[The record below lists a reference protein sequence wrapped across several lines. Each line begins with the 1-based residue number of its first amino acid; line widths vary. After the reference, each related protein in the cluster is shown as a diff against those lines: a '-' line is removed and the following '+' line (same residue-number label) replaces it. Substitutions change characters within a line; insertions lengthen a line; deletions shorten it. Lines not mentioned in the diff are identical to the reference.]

1 MLASRDSAC
10 YLSLPSEQINLNKA
24 IHTQAPRSEHQFLI
38 GAVSSGGYSDG
49 VMMSTRTTHVIPAA
63 MLVTVCTAVFLA
75 GMVSGDDPV
84 LSLFDINPDE
94 TVYPDDLVNVTVV
107 YTDADD
113 DAPGAV
119 WACVNDCSDNRTLAA
134 ADWEAGVLSDGD
146 YTNGELFFLVNTFP
160 VGDHTLTG
168 GAHDTF
174 TTSNSVSSDLTV
186 RDDTPRLSNATVS
199 PSSGG
204 TAASFNFTVV
214 FTDFDSRSGSVSVN
228 VGTASHAMSANGDG
242 DTSNGEEFYW
252 NGTVAWGSHSFN
264 FSADNGLNDA
274 VNLSGGSVIS
284 NDAPDIS
291 DGNVVRVADDF
302 TFSVNAS
309 DINTGDTV
317 TAWTDIADHGQV
329 ALTNNGDGTFSAT
342 VAQSALISIGGDRT
356 ATFTTEDSL
365 GHQTLL
371 PGAETFVV
379 DIVAGLTLTAD
390 SDAES
395 GPPGGVDYTLTI
407 NNTGNHDDTFSLSH
421 TSAQGWTF
429 AYPATVTVPRAGSVQ
444 ATVTVTVL
452 FLAPGVVD
460 AESVTATSGNNGS
473 VALTLSQSTTVT
485 QVYEVTVTAVTGTQE
500 GAPDSSTSHVFQVQ
514 NTGNGAD
521 TFAISTGGG
530 SWSSSASSSS
540 LALTMGQVA
549 LVTVTHGV
557 PTGAAYGDGDTVT
570 LTAAGGGGASDSA
583 SADSSAG
590 LVRSATITLDDSAG
604 ATDPGGNLLIRGNLT
619 NTGNGVSSYG
629 FGIIGDSAANGW
641 AELNATSVT
650 LAADTSMPFNIWISV
665 PEDTPAAGSYDITV
679 QVHGFESNDT
689 ATFTITSNARGASVG
704 AAETSF
710 RLNPGT
716 SATTEVTVTNTGTVA
731 TDYTLVVDSGH
742 DYVRFST
749 TSFNIAK
756 GGFQVIDLTVIVPSD
771 ASGALSAGFTVKPV
785 MNEGSSA
792 SQTISISPNLPQ
804 DTSGWAIDTAG
815 VDSNTQFTFTLT
827 GLAGDFTIDW
837 DFGDSSAVRSDGG
850 LSQSHSYSA
859 SGAATV
865 SLTVTDDLG
874 QVTSFS
880 SGFAVTN
887 VPPAV
892 NKPSV
897 SAEGDTAV
905 DGNSVTTVEGT
916 EVEFVLTIPTDTDG
930 SLTLLRVAWGDETHR
945 AYSGGDLSGPTLNLK
960 HTYWKPGTYQVSVT
974 AVDNSGDE
982 TVVQAQEIT
991 VRGDHTV
998 LEEGTNQLG
1007 LLLLLAV
1014 FGLALSATAYHIRK
1028 KGFTGDETMNEQER
1042 ARLSTLEQ
1050 SMDTVRER
1058 EELLE
1063 VAAYDAARVTTKL
1076 EDHLSAFKAILVKA
1090 QEVAAQETLS
1100 KLEAEEAAAAAAET
1114 QRELDL
1120 TEPDLELLAERFH
1133 GTLGKLVETRTEL
1146 GTIEEQLAY
1155 VLKMERDEQFEKL
1168 TELTESY
1175 ESTRRKIE
1183 ALESVRTA
1191 REQAREESNLM
1202 DLLSSKGPAVA
1213 EDDFSFADDDYEGD
1227 DDEEFEVEIY
1237 EDEDG
1242 SFYYIDPDSGE
1253 EVPCD
1258 EDGNSL

>member
-38 GAVSSGGYSDG
+38 GAGSSGGYGDG

-75 GMVSGDDPV
+75 GMVSGDEPV
-84 LSLFDINPDE
+84 ISLFDIAPDE

-113 DAPGAV
+113 DVPGAV

-134 ADWEAGVLSDGD
+134 ADWDAGVLSDGN
-146 YTNGELFFLVNTFP
+146 YTNGELFFLVDTFP
-160 VGDHTLTG
+160 VGTHTLTG
-168 GAHDTF
+168 GAHDTLN
-174 TTSNSVSSDLTV
+174 TSNSVSGGLTV
-186 RDDTPRLSNATVS
+186 RDDIPRLSNAAVN

-214 FTDFDSRSGSVSVN
+214 FTDFDNRSGSVSVN
-228 VGTASHAMSANGDG
+228 VGAVSHAMAMSANGDG
-242 DTSNGEEFYW
+242 NTSSGEEFYW
-252 NGTVAWGSHSFN
+252 NGTVAWGSHNFN

-274 VNLSGGSVIS
+274 VNLSGGSVTA

-291 DGNVVRVADDF
+291 DSSVVRVGDDF

-309 DINTGDTV
+309 DVNTGDTV

-342 VAQSALISIGGDRT
+342 LAQSALISIGGDRT
-356 ATFTTEDSL
+356 ATFTAEDSL
-365 GHQTLL
+365 GAQTLL
-371 PGAETFVV
+371 AGAETFVV
-379 DIVAGLTLTAD
+379 DIVAGFTLTAD

-395 GPPGGVDYTLTI
+395 GPPLSGVNYTLTI
-407 NNTGNHDDTFSLSH
+407 NNTGNHEDTFSLSH
-421 TSAQGWTF
+421 TSAQGWTL
-429 AYPATVTVPRAGSVQ
+429 AYPATITVPRAGSAQ
-444 ATVTVTVL
+444 ATVTVTAP
-452 FLAPGVVD
+452 FLAHGVVD
-460 AESVTATSGNNGS
+460 AETVTATSGNNGS

-485 QVYEVTVTAVTGTQE
+485 QVYDVTVTAVTGTQE

-521 TFAISTGGG
+521 TFAISTGG
-530 SWSSSASSSS
+530 SWTSSASSSS

-557 PTGAAYGDGDTVT
+557 PTGAAYGDDDTVT
-570 LTAAGGGGASDSA
+570 LTAAGGASDSA

-590 LVRSATITLDDSAG
+590 LVRSATITLDDPAG
-604 ATDPGGNLLIRGNLT
+604 TTDPGGNLLIRGNLT
-619 NTGNGVSSYG
+619 NTGNGVSRYD
-629 FGIIGDSAANGW
+629 FGVTGDSVANGW
-641 AELNATSVT
+641 AELNATFVT
-650 LAADTSMPFNIWISV
+650 LAADTSLPFNIQISV

-679 QVHGFESNDT
+679 QAHGFGSDT
-689 ATFTITSNARGASVG
+689 TTFAITGNARGASVS

-716 SATTEVTVTNTGTVA
+716 SATTVVTVTNTGSVA

-756 GGFQVIDLTVIVPSD
+756 GGFQAIQMTVIVPSD

>member
-1 MLASRDSAC
+1 
-10 YLSLPSEQINLNKA
+10 I
-24 IHTQAPRSEHQFLI
+24 
-38 GAVSSGGYSDG
+38 
-49 VMMSTRTTHVIPAA
+49 
-63 MLVTVCTAVFLA
+63 
-75 GMVSGDDPV
+75 
-84 LSLFDINPDE
+84 
-94 TVYPDDLVNVTVV
+94 
-107 YTDADD
+107 
-113 DAPGAV
+113 
-119 WACVNDCSDNRTLAA
+119 
-134 ADWEAGVLSDGD
+134 
-146 YTNGELFFLVNTFP
+146 
-160 VGDHTLTG
+160 
-168 GAHDTF
+168 
-174 TTSNSVSSDLTV
+174 
-186 RDDTPRLSNATVS
+186 
-199 PSSGG
+199 
-204 TAASFNFTVV
+204 
-214 FTDFDSRSGSVSVN
+214 
-228 VGTASHAMSANGDG
+228 
-242 DTSNGEEFYW
+242 
-252 NGTVAWGSHSFN
+252 
-264 FSADNGLNDA
+264 
-274 VNLSGGSVIS
+274 
-284 NDAPDIS
+284 
-291 DGNVVRVADDF
+291 
-302 TFSVNAS
+302 
-309 DINTGDTV
+309 
-317 TAWTDIADHGQV
+317 
-329 ALTNNGDGTFSAT
+329 
-342 VAQSALISIGGDRT
+342 
-356 ATFTTEDSL
+356 
-365 GHQTLL
+365 
-371 PGAETFVV
+371 
-379 DIVAGLTLTAD
+379 
-390 SDAES
+390 
-395 GPPGGVDYTLTI
+395 
-407 NNTGNHDDTFSLSH
+407 
-421 TSAQGWTF
+421 
-429 AYPATVTVPRAGSVQ
+429 TVPRAGSAQ
-444 ATVTVTVL
+444 ATVTVTAP
-452 FLAPGVVD
+452 FLAHGVVD
-460 AESVTATSGNNGS
+460 AETVTATSGNNGS

-1028 KGFTGDETMNEQER
+1028 
-1042 ARLSTLEQ
+1042 
-1050 SMDTVRER
+1050 
-1058 EELLE
+1058 
-1063 VAAYDAARVTTKL
+1063 
-1076 EDHLSAFKAILVKA
+1076 
-1090 QEVAAQETLS
+1090 
-1100 KLEAEEAAAAAAET
+1100 
-1114 QRELDL
+1114 
-1120 TEPDLELLAERFH
+1120 
-1133 GTLGKLVETRTEL
+1133 
-1146 GTIEEQLAY
+1146 
-1155 VLKMERDEQFEKL
+1155 
-1168 TELTESY
+1168 
-1175 ESTRRKIE
+1175 
-1183 ALESVRTA
+1183 
-1191 REQAREESNLM
+1191 
-1202 DLLSSKGPAVA
+1202 
-1213 EDDFSFADDDYEGD
+1213 
-1227 DDEEFEVEIY
+1227 
-1237 EDEDG
+1237 
-1242 SFYYIDPDSGE
+1242 
-1253 EVPCD
+1253 
-1258 EDGNSL
+1258 

>member
-1 MLASRDSAC
+1 
-10 YLSLPSEQINLNKA
+10 
-24 IHTQAPRSEHQFLI
+24 
-38 GAVSSGGYSDG
+38 
-49 VMMSTRTTHVIPAA
+49 MMSTRTTHVIPAA

-94 TVYPDDLVNVTVV
+94 TMYPDDLVNVTVV

-119 WACVNDCSDNRTLAA
+119 WSCVNDCSDNRTLAA
-134 ADWEAGVLSDGD
+134 ADWDAGVLSDGD
-146 YTNGELFFLVNTFP
+146 YTNGELFFLMNTFP

-186 RDDTPRLSNATVS
+186 RDDIPRLSNAAVT

-214 FTDFDSRSGSVSVN
+214 FTDFDNRSGSVSVN
-228 VGTASHAMSANGDG
+228 VGTASNTMSANGDG

-252 NGTVAWGSHSFN
+252 NGTVAWGSHSVS
-264 FSADNGLNDA
+264 FSADNGLNNA
-274 VNLSGGSVIS
+274 VDLSGGSVTS

-291 DGNVVRVADDF
+291 DGSVVRVADDF

-309 DINTGDTV
+309 DINSGSGDTV
-317 TAWTDIADHGQV
+317 TAWTNIADHGQV
-329 ALTNNGDGTFSAT
+329 ALNNNGDGTFSAT

-365 GHQTLL
+365 GAQTTL

-407 NNTGNHDDTFSLSH
+407 NNTGNHEDTFSLSH

-429 AYPATVTVPRAGSVQ
+429 TYPATITVPRAGIVQ
-444 ATVTVTVL
+444 STVTVTVP
-452 FLAPGVVD
+452 FLGHGVVD
-460 AESVTATSGNNGS
+460 AESVTVTSGNDGS
-473 VALTLSQSTTVT
+473 VTFTLSQSTTVT
-485 QVYEVTVTAVTGTQE
+485 QVHDVTVTAVTGTQE
-500 GAPDSSTSHVFQVQ
+500 GAPGSSTSHVFQVQ

-521 TFAISTGGG
+521 TFAISTGG
-530 SWSSSASSSS
+530 SWTSSASSSS
-540 LALTMGQVA
+540 LALSMGQVA

-557 PTGAAYGDGDTVT
+557 PAGAAYGDGDTVT
-570 LTAAGGGGASDSA
+570 LTAAGGASDSA

-590 LVRSATITLDDSAG
+590 LVRSATITLDDPAG

-619 NTGNGVSSYG
+619 NTGNGISSYD
-629 FGIIGDSAANGW
+629 FGVTGDSVANGW
-641 AELNATSVT
+641 AELNATSST
-650 LAADTSMPFNIWISV
+650 LAADASSSFNLWISV
-665 PEDTPAAGSYDITV
+665 PDNTPASGSYDITV
-679 QVHGFESNDT
+679 QAHGFGSDT
-689 ATFTITSNARGASVG
+689 TTFTITNNARGASVS
-704 AAETSF
+704 AADTSF

-716 SATTEVTVTNTGTVA
+716 SATTVVTVTNTGSVA

-756 GGFQVIDLTVIVPSD
+756 GGFQAIQMTVIVPSD
-771 ASGALSAGFTVKPV
+771 ASGALSAGFTVSPQID
-785 MNEGSSA
+785 GSSDSA
-792 SQTISISPNLPQ
+792 TVSINPNLPQ
-804 DTSGWAIDTAG
+804 DTSGWAIDTAS

-837 DFGDSSAVRSDGG
+837 DFGDGSAVRSDGG

-905 DGNSVTTVEGT
+905 DGNSVTAVEGT
-916 EVEFVLTIPTDTDG
+916 EIEFVLTVPTDSDG
-930 SLTLLRVAWGDETHR
+930 SLTLLRVDWGDGTHR
-945 AYSGGDLSGPTLNLK
+945 AYSGGDLSGPSLNLG
-960 HTYWKPGTYQVSVT
+960 HTYWAPGTYQVSVT
-974 AVDNSGDE
+974 AVDNSGGE
-982 TVVQAQEIT
+982 TVVQAQEVT
-991 VRGDHTV
+991 VRGDRTV

-1028 KGFTGDETMNEQER
+1028 KGFSGDETMNEQER
-1042 ARLSTLEQ
+1042 TRLSTLEQ
-1050 SMDTVRER
+1050 RMDTVRER

-1076 EDHLSAFKAILVKA
+1076 EDHLSAFKAILIKA

-1100 KLEAEEAAAAAAET
+1100 KLEAEEAAATEAET
-1114 QRELDL
+1114 QRELDIA
-1120 TEPDLELLAERFH
+1120 EPDLELLAERFH

-1183 ALESVRTA
+1183 ALENVRTA

-1202 DLLSSKGPAVA
+1202 DLLSSKGPVVA
-1213 EDDFSFADDDYEGD
+1213 EDDFSFADDDEGD

-1258 EDGNSL
+1258 EDGNPL

>member
-24 IHTQAPRSEHQFLI
+24 IHTQAPQSEHQFLI
-38 GAVSSGGYSDG
+38 GAGSSGGYSDG

-94 TVYPDDLVNVTVV
+94 TMYPDDLVNVTVV

-134 ADWEAGVLSDGD
+134 ADWDAGVLSDGN

-186 RDDTPRLSNATVS
+186 RDDIPRLSNAAVT

-214 FTDFDSRSGSVSVN
+214 FTDFDNRSGSVSVN
-228 VGTASHAMSANGDG
+228 VGTASNTMSANGDG

-252 NGTVAWGSHSFN
+252 NGTVAWGSHSVS

-274 VNLSGGSVIS
+274 VDLSAGSVTS
-284 NDAPDIS
+284 NDAPNIS
-291 DGNVVRVADDF
+291 DGSVVRVADDF

-309 DINTGDTV
+309 DINSGSGDTV
-317 TAWTDIADHGQV
+317 TAWTNIADHGQV
-329 ALTNNGDGTFSAT
+329 ALNNNGDGTFSAT

-365 GHQTLL
+365 GAQTTL

-407 NNTGNHDDTFSLSH
+407 NNTGNHEDTFSLSH

-429 AYPATVTVPRAGSVQ
+429 TYPATITVPRAGSVQ
-444 ATVTVTVL
+444 ATVTVTVP
-452 FLAPGVVD
+452 FLAHGVVD
-460 AESVTATSGNNGS
+460 AESVTVTSGNDDS
-473 VALTLSQSTTVT
+473 VTFTLSQSTTVT
-485 QVYEVTVTAVTGTQE
+485 QVHDVTVTAVTGTQE
-500 GAPDSSTSHVFQVQ
+500 GAPGSSTSHVFQVQ

-521 TFAISTGGG
+521 TFAISTGG
-530 SWSSSASSSS
+530 SWTSSASSSS
-540 LALTMGQVA
+540 LALSMGQVA

-557 PTGAAYGDGDTVT
+557 PAGAAYGDGDTVT
-570 LTAAGGGGASDSA
+570 LTAAGGASDSA

-590 LVRSATITLDDSAG
+590 LVRSATITLDDPAG

-619 NTGNGVSSYG
+619 NTGNGISSYD
-629 FGIIGDSAANGW
+629 FGVTGDSVANGW
-641 AELNATSVT
+641 AELNATSST
-650 LAADTSMPFNIWISV
+650 LAADASSSFNLWISV
-665 PEDTPAAGSYDITV
+665 PDNMPASGSYDITV
-679 QVHGFESNDT
+679 QAHGFGSDT
-689 ATFTITSNARGASVG
+689 TTFTITNNARGASVS
-704 AAETSF
+704 AADTSF

-716 SATTEVTVTNTGTVA
+716 SATTVVTVTNTGSVA

-756 GGFQVIDLTVIVPSD
+756 GGFQAIQMTVIVPSD
-771 ASGALSAGFTVKPV
+771 ASGALSAGFTVSPQID
-785 MNEGSSA
+785 GSSDSA
-792 SQTISISPNLPQ
+792 TVSINPNLPQ
-804 DTSGWAIDTAG
+804 DTSGWAIDTAS

-837 DFGDSSAVRSDGG
+837 DFGDGSAVRSDGG

-905 DGNSVTTVEGT
+905 DGNSVTAVEGT
-916 EVEFVLTIPTDTDG
+916 EIEFVLTVPTDSDG
-930 SLTLLRVAWGDETHR
+930 SLTLLRVDWGDGTHR
-945 AYSGGDLSGPTLNLK
+945 AYSGGDLSGPSLNLG
-960 HTYWKPGTYQVSVT
+960 HTYWAPGTYQVSVT
-974 AVDNSGDE
+974 AVDNSGGE
-982 TVVQAQEIT
+982 TVVQAQEVT
-991 VRGDHTV
+991 VRGDRTV

-1028 KGFTGDETMNEQER
+1028 KGFSGDETMNEQER
-1042 ARLSTLEQ
+1042 TRLSTLEQ
-1050 SMDTVRER
+1050 RMDTVRER

-1076 EDHLSAFKAILVKA
+1076 EDHLSAFKAILIKA

-1100 KLEAEEAAAAAAET
+1100 KLEAEEAAATEAET
-1114 QRELDL
+1114 QRELDIA
-1120 TEPDLELLAERFH
+1120 EPDLELLAERFH

-1183 ALESVRTA
+1183 ALENVRTA

-1202 DLLSSKGPAVA
+1202 DLLSSKGPVVA
-1213 EDDFSFADDDYEGD
+1213 EDDFSFADDDEGD

-1258 EDGNSL
+1258 EDGNPL